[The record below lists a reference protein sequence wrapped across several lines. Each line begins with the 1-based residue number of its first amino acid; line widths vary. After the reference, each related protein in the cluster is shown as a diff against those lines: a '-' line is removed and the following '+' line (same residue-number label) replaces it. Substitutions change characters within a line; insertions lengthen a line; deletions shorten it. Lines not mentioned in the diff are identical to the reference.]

1 VTPPVRI
8 LLSLWRGILI
18 NSLSLSLAAHM
29 VIASQVTFVL
39 TRKEMHKEFG
49 ASRSMRCRSSAPA
62 GIHNATRVD
71 VPPPSATAETIF
83 LFLSLHTHFT
93 RDESKSVLHYGSFTA
108 AAGIAACCKSL
119 LESDGDALWKSVHR
133 LQKAKGLDFMAC

>member
-1 VTPPVRI
+1 
-8 LLSLWRGILI
+8 
-18 NSLSLSLAAHM
+18 M

-49 ASRSMRCRSSAPA
+49 ASRSMRRRSPHLSAPA
-62 GIHNATRVD
+62 GIHNATGVD
-71 VPPPSATAETIF
+71 VPPPFSPSAETIF

-108 AAGIAACCKSL
+108 AAGIAAACC
-119 LESDGDALWKSVHR
+119 
-133 LQKAKGLDFMAC
+133 